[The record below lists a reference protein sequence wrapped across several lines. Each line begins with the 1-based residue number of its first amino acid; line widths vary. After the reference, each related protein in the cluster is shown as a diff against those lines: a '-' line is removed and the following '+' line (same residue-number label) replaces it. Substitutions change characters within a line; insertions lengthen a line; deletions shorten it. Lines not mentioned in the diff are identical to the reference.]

1 MTRLKRRREAY
12 IGGSTCMACSS
23 TPPPNSSYNIHTVNY
38 SFYFSS
44 IIHTATLLIFLQ
56 ATSCC
61 NHNVLHYFC
70 AINNSLHASSP
81 QDRPGVGFF
90 CIPLASGVERG
101 TERGERRLFC
111 LMFSL
116 RCLGKLY
123 DQSSQFFLSKE
134 KKDPFAKK

>member
-70 AINNSLHASSP
+70 ALKQLTPRKFSTRSARSGFLLHPPCLWSRER
-81 QDRPGVGFF
+81 DR
-90 CIPLASGVERG
+90 
-101 TERGERRLFC
+101 ERGEEVILPHVFPPLF
-111 LMFSL
+111 
-116 RCLGKLY
+116 R
-123 DQSSQFFLSKE
+123 QTVRPIIPIFLVS
-134 KKDPFAKK
+134 